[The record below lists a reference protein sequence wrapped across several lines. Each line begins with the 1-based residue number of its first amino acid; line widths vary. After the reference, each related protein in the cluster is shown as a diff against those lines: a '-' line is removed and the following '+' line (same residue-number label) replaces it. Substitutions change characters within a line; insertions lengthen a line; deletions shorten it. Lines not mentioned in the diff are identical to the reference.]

1 MDNIRV
7 SQVGV
12 YKLFC
17 GLRLFKVIG
26 FDEILVYIFK
36 EVVDYILLYLIIIYQ
51 KFLDIG
57 VIFDDW

>member
-1 MDNIRV
+1 M
-7 SQVGV
+7 GV

-36 EVVDYILLYLIIIYQ
+36 EVVEYILLYLIIIY
-51 KFLDIG
+51 
-57 VIFDDW
+57 